1 MTAMR
6 NGVVHISAFA
16 ILNDIAK
23 SNNVKPREW
32 ATKAWGDP
40 RYASRISELRKLYKL
55 SISGNDGE
63 KTGRVLSADKL
74 QALLNGLTLI
84 LGGDVMKKELIK
96 KLDKAKSEREKNLIL
111 LMAADEQEQKS
122 IRLYLEAL
130 LNKK

>member
-32 ATKAWGDP
+32 AHKAWGDP

-84 LGGDVMKKELIK
+84 PGGDVMKKELIK

>member
-32 ATKAWGDP
+32 ANKAWGDP